1 MVYPGSPFRLTR
13 SVEPLSAQDGLF
25 SQRAQRAAS
34 RCTGHAAP
42 SDGLRERADRG
53 DQNGVRQ
60 RDPNTWSEGTTGPSW
75 HLHHSVSFLTVPEKI
90 YIYIY
95 IYTWIPIGGD
105 HGSDRGSGTPWES
118 GAERGATMG
127 STRTAWKRRR
137 AHGARGVTVTAMF
150 SIGDVQEGKRV
161 P

>member
-95 IYTWIPIGGD
+95 LDPYRGRPRERPRLRDTLGVRSGAGSD
-105 HGSDRGSGTPWES
+105 HGEHPNGLEETSRSRCTW
-118 GAERGATMG
+118 R
-127 STRTAWKRRR
+127 
-137 AHGARGVTVTAMF
+137 HGH
-150 SIGDVQEGKRV
+150 GDVLNR
-161 P
+161 